1 MSKKDS
7 KQGEGNRVADGASVF
22 DPNNDSHVA
31 TSSPIQLKRKELRAA
46 AVDKTYRTPLAPN
59 TPREKLTTKTRMDKE
74 VKPI

>member
-31 TSSPIQLKRKELRAA
+31 TSSPIQLKRRELRAA
-46 AVDKTYRTPLAPN
+46 AGDKTARRSRRTRPAKSS
-59 TPREKLTTKTRMDKE
+59 RRKSAWTKK
-74 VKPI
+74 